1 MTTQEL
7 FQLIAL
13 PAPVREQ
20 FERWEAEGVSVMTPD
35 LESRL
40 LCREKWAEAWQDLT
54 ALLGEDPGHLRA
66 LLEELTVA
74 ARQYPKWVQAGIPLE
89 IYRDTMAFATRY
101 LKDGLAAY
109 GEYCFTA
116 GWWFPRQLA
125 LELFRLGSLEFELF
139 PHEEG
144 KRIYIHIPTNAS
156 LAPESIDDSLK
167 RLRAFLAD
175 FYPEWADAPVYC
187 DSWLMTPVLKE
198 LLPPASRILGF
209 QRRFRLLSV
218 NRESMGAVDWVYPG
232 HKGISEDLPEE
243 TTLQKKMK
251 PFLLAGGKPGW
262 AEGILVTES
271 EE

>member
-13 PAPVREQ
+13 PVPVRER

-125 LELFRLGSLEFELF
+125 LELFRLGSLEFEF
-139 PHEEG
+139 VREG
-144 KRIYIHIPTNAS
+144 EAHKVFFHIPTDAS
-156 LAPESIDDSLK
+156 LAPEAVDDSLR
-167 RLRAFLAD
+167 RLRD
-175 FYPEWADAPVYC
+175 FIPRFFPLRPCPEHRGVYPVIGRVIEGMDEIRRLERVPTRRVDFPIPGVEVNEPVEPQVIEKVELELFGETYPEPVRMAVQ
-187 DSWLMTPVLKE
+187 D
-198 LLPPASRILGF
+198 LPPT
-209 QRRFRLLSV
+209 
-218 NRESMGAVDWVYPG
+218 W
-232 HKGISEDLPEE
+232 K
-243 TTLQKKMK
+243 
-251 PFLLAGGKPGW
+251 
-262 AEGILVTES
+262 
-271 EE
+271 